1 MWTEDRICFESEL
14 STSYMYH
21 HDDSGSGLHVKNT
34 RWSQQKWFSLTD
46 RIADMSIAFAIL
58 MTIYSPLFLSY
69 WTVNG
74 ETSKPMYLLSVVCGA
89 LLYCFIIS
97 FVANGVISSSALKI
111 LSLIVCISLST
122 KPSDE
127 CKGFVLFLLSCM
139 NHVVLLYVIRTISGP
154 VLMESDSILCVSLR
168 AYFHNF

>member
-1 MWTEDRICFESEL
+1 
-14 STSYMYH
+14 
-21 HDDSGSGLHVKNT
+21 
-34 RWSQQKWFSLTD
+34 
-46 RIADMSIAFAIL
+46 
-58 MTIYSPLFLSY
+58 
-69 WTVNG
+69 
-74 ETSKPMYLLSVVCGA
+74 MYLLSVVCGA